1 MGHVGIG
8 IAEGKDG
15 FAEEWMGQE
24 EHDCGVGG
32 LMEWFMKSTRRCV
45 GSESTGKD

>member
-8 IAEGKDG
+8 IAWGKDA
-15 FAEEWMGQE
+15 FAEAWMGRE
-24 EHDCGVGG
+24 ELGGGVGG

-45 GSESTGKD
+45 GSEST